1 MTKRS
6 HYLST
11 FSDKGPV
18 KADSGQRRPVV
29 INIKRIVYA
38 TDFSPYS
45 NQAYFHAITLAESHE
60 ASLTILHV
68 YNADK
73 ASGAERNRAY
83 WQQQLEQIRPM
94 NPHIPVQHVLL
105 EGNPAEQIIGYSVD
119 HGADLIVLG
128 THGRTG
134 VERQLMG
141 SVAEQVM
148 RGTSCSVLV
157 VKMPR
162 STPVTPHREVAAMSP
177 A

>member
-1 MTKRS
+1 
-6 HYLST
+6 
-11 FSDKGPV
+11 
-18 KADSGQRRPVV
+18 V

-68 YNADK
+68 HT
-73 ASGAERNRAY
+73 SGQEPERERAY
-83 WQQQLEQIRPM
+83 WRQQLEQIRPV
-94 NPHIPVQHVLL
+94 NPHIPVRHVLL
-105 EGNPAEQIIGYSVD
+105 EGNPAEQIIAYSVEQ
-119 HGADLIVLG
+119 GADLLVLG

-148 RGTSCSVLV
+148 REANCSVLV

-162 STPVTPHREVAAMSP
+162 STPVTPHQEVAALSP